1 MNSKN
6 IAMGITIFGAGLGLG
21 YFICNKRLSKRYQE
35 DVAEVKE
42 FYMEKI
48 KEIGVMGEDFTPEH
62 LGDEEDNEDNE
73 DNEEDDLDEEEIRA
87 YYDRVMKY
95 SSTAQQHNS
104 KGKPIIKYNKPPLQ
118 VSDWGDLEEPTDEGD
133 EEPTDEEYEAEIEAR
148 AEEFAK
154 RKNENRSNG
163 LPYVIDFDEYEEIV
177 EGYERQT
184 LYYYSKDRVLCEDN
198 DEEVEDE
205 EVLVGFDYEDV
216 LDMQTTAW
224 VRNDQIM
231 VLYEIIR
238 VDDSYAATVANAIET
253 PAERERRIS
262 NRRKHISE

>member
-6 IAMGITIFGAGLGLG
+6 IVTGIIIFGAGLGLG

-48 KEIGVMGEDFTPEH
+48 KEIGVMGEDFTPEY
-62 LGDEEDNEDNE
+62 LDDEEDNEDEE
-73 DNEEDDLDEEEIRA
+73 DDEEDDLDEEEVRA

-95 SSTAQQHNS
+95 SSTVQPHNS

-118 VSDWGDLEEPTDEGD
+118 VSDWGDLEEDLMD
-133 EEPTDEEYEAEIEAR
+133 EEDPMDEEYEAEIEAR

-163 LPYVIDFDEYEEIV
+163 LPYVIDFDEYEETI

-184 LYYYSKDRVLCEDN
+184 LYYYALDRVLCEDN

-231 VLYEIIR
+231 VIYEIIR
-238 VDDSYAATVANAIET
+238 VDDSYAETVANAIET
-253 PAERERRIS
+253 PSERERRIS
-262 NRRKHISE
+262 NRRRHITE

>member
-42 FYMEKI
+42 FYMKKI

-62 LGDEEDNEDNE
+62 LSDEEDSEDDEN
-73 DNEEDDLDEEEIRA
+73 NEEDDLDEEEIKE

-95 SSTAQQHNS
+95 SSTAQPHNN

-118 VSDWGDLEEPTDEGD
+118 VSYWGDLELTDEGE

-154 RKNENRSNG
+154 RKNENKTNG

>member
-1 MNSKN
+1 MNKPLH
-6 IAMGITIFGAGLGLG
+6 ITITLGAFGAGIALG
-21 YFICNKRLSKRYQE
+21 YYICNKRLSKRYQE

-62 LGDEEDNEDNE
+62 LSEEEDSEDDEN
-73 DNEEDDLDEEEIRA
+73 NEEDDLDEEEIKE

-95 SSTAQQHNS
+95 SSTAQPHNS

-118 VSDWGDLEEPTDEGD
+118 VSDWGDLEPTDEGE

-154 RKNENRSNG
+154 RKNENKTNG

-216 LDMQTTAW
+216 LDIQTTAW

>member
-1 MNSKN
+1 M
-6 IAMGITIFGAGLGLG
+6 
-21 YFICNKRLSKRYQE
+21 
-35 DVAEVKE
+35 
-42 FYMEKI
+42 
-48 KEIGVMGEDFTPEH
+48 
-62 LGDEEDNEDNE
+62 
-73 DNEEDDLDEEEIRA
+73 
-87 YYDRVMKY
+87 
-95 SSTAQQHNS
+95 
-104 KGKPIIKYNKPPLQ
+104 
-118 VSDWGDLEEPTDEGD
+118 
-133 EEPTDEEYEAEIEAR
+133 DEEYEADIEAR

-163 LPYVIDFDEYEEIV
+163 LPYVIDFDEYEETI

-231 VLYEIIR
+231 VIYEIIR
-238 VDDSYAATVANAIET
+238 VDDSYAETVANAIET
-253 PAERERRIS
+253 PSERERRIS
-262 NRRKHISE
+262 NRRRHITE